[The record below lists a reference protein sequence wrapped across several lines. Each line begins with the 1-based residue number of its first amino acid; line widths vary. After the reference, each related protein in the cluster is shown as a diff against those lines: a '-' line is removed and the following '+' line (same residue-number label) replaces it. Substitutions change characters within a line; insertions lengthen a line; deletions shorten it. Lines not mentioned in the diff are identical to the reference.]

1 MWDDAAKLLETNV
14 KLDSVKFYLP
24 YANWLAVHDRFE
36 EAQEA
41 FRKAGQPQASSKV
54 LEQLTHNAVVENRFE
69 DSAYYFWM
77 LSKEYLRMIKH
88 KQNGKKIKL
97 VK

>member
-1 MWDDAAKLLETNV
+1 LITRLYFENLLDLYIESHQWEDATRLLEANP
-14 KLDSVKFYLP
+14 KLDSAKFYLP

-54 LEQLTHNAVVENRFE
+54 L
-69 DSAYYFWM
+69 Y
-77 LSKEYLRMIKH
+77 
-88 KQNGKKIKL
+88 
-97 VK
+97 